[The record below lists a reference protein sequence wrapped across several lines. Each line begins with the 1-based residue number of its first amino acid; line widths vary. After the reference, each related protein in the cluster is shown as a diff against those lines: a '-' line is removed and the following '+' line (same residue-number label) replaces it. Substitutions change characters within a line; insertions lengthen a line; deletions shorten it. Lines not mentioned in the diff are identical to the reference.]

1 MENRKALYYLLKAE
15 ISGIKNIDSP
25 IHLDFYPD
33 IIKDKIDFNHNNV
46 KGIYGC
52 NGAGKTAIITAFYIY
67 QRVLSSDNYLLQENV
82 IYNLK
87 NEINYKTKKFTISLV
102 FGLGLDGSCLRV
114 MKHELTIKLVHDI
127 PTIFEE
133 KLFVL
138 NSVKKSLSDPTNY
151 TLLAEN
157 SHGEFIPHFDIDE
170 DDKKLF
176 AFSPRDLA
184 SNSFVTLFT
193 LAFFDALIKNKAK
206 LKITKDNDNN
216 IAPIEG
222 WPFVF
227 INTYLFGFNIEAS
240 LLNEDIHEKSLE
252 TMKSKVEYE
261 MKKMA
266 EYLPIDE
273 TSVSFAFTPFSAD
286 EILKT
291 NYDKYLEKVNKL
303 EKFIK
308 IFKPELKEIKI
319 HRKQNKEYYLCA
331 KSFVYDEYEVSSEF
345 ESAGLKK
352 LISIFNVLERAASG
366 AIVFIDELDHSINSV
381 YLNALIEFFQEYG
394 AGQLIFTTHNLEP
407 MNVLN
412 KHKYAIDIL
421 NGDHEIYTWT
431 SNGNYSPLNQYK
443 SGMTPGSP
451 FNISSDDFL
460 TCFSYEE
467 K

>member
-1 MENRKALYYLLKAE
+1 MKNQKALYYLLKAE

-33 IIKDKIDFNHNNV
+33 IIKDKIDFHHNNV

-67 QRVLSSDNYLLQENV
+67 QKMLSSDNYLLQENV

-102 FGLGLDGSCLRV
+102 FGFGQDGSDLQV
-114 MKHELTIKLVHDI
+114 VKHELTIKLIHDI
-127 PTIFEE
+127 PTVFEE

-138 NSVKKSLSDPTNY
+138 NSLKKSLSDPTNY

-157 SHGEFIPHFDIDE
+157 NHGEFIPHFDIDE
-170 DDKKLF
+170 NNKKLF
-176 AFSPRDLA
+176 AFSTRDLA

-193 LAFFDALIKNKAK
+193 PAFFDALIKNKAK
-206 LKITKDNDNN
+206 LKITKDDDNN
-216 IAPIEG
+216 IAKTAE
-222 WPFVF
+222 WLFAF
-227 INTYLFGFNIEAS
+227 LNTYLFGFNIETS

-261 MKKMA
+261 MRKMA

-291 NYDKYLEKVNKL
+291 NYDKYLEKVHKL

-308 IFKPELKEIKI
+308 IFKPELKEIKVY
-319 HRKQNKEYYLCA
+319 RKQNKEYYLCE

-352 LISIFNVLERAASG
+352 LISIFNLLERAASG
-366 AIVFIDELDHSINSV
+366 AIVFIDELDCSIHSV

-394 AGQLIFTTHNLEP
+394 AGQLIFTTHNLEL